1 MAKLVQKFVDSYDD
15 DSDTQDAGCV
25 RAVLAELVL
34 TFLFVFTGVSAAM
47 AAGIKLLHPLL
58 PGRLLSPQF
67 PLFSPFSP
75 EGGKRKNVFFF
86 PNFWYG
92 WAGSGVKPGEAMPMA
107 TLAAVAIA
115 HALAAGVLVT
125 AGFHVSGGHLNP
137 AVTVAM
143 MVRGHL
149 SKLRTV
155 LYVAAQLLASSLACI
170 LLRYLT
176 GGMVTPVHALGA
188 GIRPMQ
194 GLVMEVILTF
204 SLLFVTYAMILDPRS
219 QVRSIGPLLTGLI
232 VGANSLAGGNFTGA
246 SMNPA
251 RSFGPALASGDWTHH
266 WVYWLGPLLG
276 GSLAAIVYE
285 SLFVVNKTHE
295 PLLSGDC

>member
-1 MAKLVQKFVDSYDD
+1 MASKLAQKFVDSYDD
-15 DSDTQDAGCV
+15 SDSDDDHQDAGCV

-34 TFLFVFTGVSAAM
+34 TFLFVFTGVSASM
-47 AAGIKLLHPLL
+47 AAG
-58 PGRLLSPQF
+58 
-67 PLFSPFSP
+67 
-75 EGGKRKNVFFF
+75 
-86 PNFWYG
+86 
-92 WAGSGVKPGEAMPMA
+92 SGMKPGEAMPMA

-125 AGFHVSGGHLNP
+125 AGFHASGGHLNP

-219 QVRSIGPLLTGLI
+219 QARTIGPLLTGLI

-251 RSFGPALASGDWTHH
+251 RSFGPALATGDWTHH

-276 GSLAAIVYE
+276 GSLAAVVYE
-285 SLFVVNKTHE
+285 SVFVVNKTHE
-295 PLLSGDC
+295 PLLSGEC

>member
-1 MAKLVQKFVDSYDD
+1 MAKLMNKLVDSFEHDEILD
-15 DSDTQDAGCV
+15 VGCV

-47 AAGIKLLHPLL
+47 AAGSD
-58 PGRLLSPQF
+58 G
-67 PLFSPFSP
+67 
-75 EGGKRKNVFFF
+75 
-86 PNFWYG
+86 
-92 WAGSGVKPGEAMPMA
+92 KPGDAMPMA

-137 AVTVAM
+137 AVTVGL
-143 MVRGHL
+143 MVRGHIT
-149 SKLRTV
+149 KLRAV
-155 LYVAAQLLASSLACI
+155 LYVAAQLLASSAACV
-170 LLRYLT
+170 LLRFLS
-176 GGMVTPVHALGA
+176 GGMVTPVHALGR
-188 GIRPMQ
+188 GISPMQ

-219 QVRSIGPLLTGLI
+219 QVRAIGPLLTGLI

-251 RSFGPALASGDWTHH
+251 RSFGPALATGDWTNH
-266 WVYWLGPLLG
+266 WVYWIGPLLG
-276 GSLAAIVYE
+276 GPLAGFVYE
-285 SLFVVNKTHE
+285 SLFLVQKMHE
-295 PLLSGDC
+295 PLLNGEV

>member
-1 MAKLVQKFVDSYDD
+1 MAKLVNKLVDSFDHD
-15 DSDTQDAGCV
+15 EAPAPDVGCV

-34 TFLFVFTGVSAAM
+34 TFLFVFTGVSASM
-47 AAGIKLLHPLL
+47 AAGA
-58 PGRLLSPQF
+58 
-67 PLFSPFSP
+67 
-75 EGGKRKNVFFF
+75 GG
-86 PNFWYG
+86 
-92 WAGSGVKPGEAMPMA
+92 KPGEAMPMA

-137 AVTVAM
+137 AVTVGIL
-143 MVRGHL
+143 VRGHIT
-149 SKLRTV
+149 KLRAL

-170 LLRYLT
+170 LLRYLS

-188 GIRPMQ
+188 GISPMQ

-219 QVRSIGPLLTGLI
+219 QVRTIGPLLTGLI

-251 RSFGPALASGDWTHH
+251 RSFGPAMATGVWTNH
-266 WVYWLGPLLG
+266 WVYWIGPLLG
-276 GSLAAIVYE
+276 GSLAGFVYE
-285 SLFVVNKTHE
+285 SLFMVNKTHE
-295 PLLSGDC
+295 PLLNGDI

>member
-47 AAGIKLLHPLL
+47 A
-58 PGRLLSPQF
+58 
-67 PLFSPFSP
+67 
-75 EGGKRKNVFFF
+75 
-86 PNFWYG
+86 
-92 WAGSGVKPGEAMPMA
+92 AGSGVKPGEAMPMA